1 MPEVSSI
8 SVSSYDPESLAPLL
22 TERTNDGWEVVGIVT
37 AGTKIV
43 AYLQRAGEEGAPA
56 AAPAADE
63 ATEPDTGAAAG
74 AEPSATEGV
83 TAAAGAG
90 AVIAPDTGS
99 TPPVEE
105 PGGWAQAPEPA
116 APEPAAAEPAGE
128 SAAVPPAPP
137 AEPEPEPAPEPE
149 PEPAPQTTVPAGWY
163 ADPSGRFEL
172 RYWDGNAW
180 TEHVSRAGQQ
190 YTDPPVA

>member
-22 TERTNDGWEVVGIVT
+22 TEHVNDGWEVLGIVT

-43 AYLQRAGEEGAPA
+43 AYLQREGSAAPADESTGTETEGAPA
-56 AAPAADE
+56 AGPPPAE
-63 ATEPDTGAAAG
+63 AGAAAG
-74 AEPSATEGV
+74 AVVATD
-83 TAAAGAG
+83 TG
-90 AVIAPDTGS
+90 AV
-99 TPPVEE
+99 PPVEE

-116 APEPAAAEPAGE
+116 PPTPEPA
-128 SAAVPPAPP
+128 
-137 AEPEPEPAPEPE
+137 PEPAPEPE
-149 PEPAPQTTVPAGWY
+149 PEPEPEPAPAPESTVPAGWY